1 MELHFLER
9 TTPMQTTIE
18 NPVSIE
24 KSYTLKF
31 LKPNPSVETDKE
43 QWTWAPV
50 KHRGSLDIQT
60 ATFSGKNKADDY
72 TNE

>member
-1 MELHFLER
+1 MSILFIMTIMHA
-9 TTPMQTTIE
+9 TTE

-31 LKPNPSVETDKE
+31 LKSNPAVETDE
-43 QWTWAPV
+43 AHWTWTPV
-50 KHRGSLDIQT
+50 KHRGSLDIKT
-60 ATFSGKNKADDY
+60 ATFSGKNQADDY

>member
-1 MELHFLER
+1 
-9 TTPMQTTIE
+9 MQAINE

-24 KSYTLKF
+24 KAYTLKF
-31 LKPNPSVETDKE
+31 LKSNPSVEMDKD
-43 QWTWAPV
+43 QWTWAPII
-50 KHRGSLDIQT
+50 HRGSLSLQT